1 MESDELECGYLPS
14 GSHHSQLSSE
24 LILQVTDLTPEDPD
38 PQTAVAG
45 GADLDPLSLLY
56 ESDSDCEEIE
66 GGVFSQSIEIMNS
79 NGDLCQVNG
88 FSLNIPLADMGVCL
102 SSLSSL
108 SDSPSLSLSSMSLS
122 FLSPRPLT
130 SRLSPNRFKQSLQTM
145 QS

>member
-1 MESDELECGYLPS
+1 MLNFSPPSDLQVDNFMESDELECGYIPS

-24 LILQVTDLTPEDPD
+24 SILQVTDLTPEDPD

-108 SDSPSLSLSSMSLS
+108 SI
-122 FLSPRPLT
+122 
-130 SRLSPNRFKQSLQTM
+130 
-145 QS
+145 